1 MVIKYFI
8 PLSSPMATLS
18 PLLQKGESK
27 GWVRKAL
34 HLAKGKQE
42 IGAVK
47 PSFTLYKKR
56 NQESWV
62 RYTFT
67 YPPPPLSRSLPLKH
81 KGEAKGLV

>member
-1 MVIKYFI
+1 MVIKYLI

-27 GWVRKAL
+27 RL
-34 HLAKGKQE
+34 
-42 IGAVK
+42 
-47 PSFTLYKKR
+47 
-56 NQESWV
+56 V